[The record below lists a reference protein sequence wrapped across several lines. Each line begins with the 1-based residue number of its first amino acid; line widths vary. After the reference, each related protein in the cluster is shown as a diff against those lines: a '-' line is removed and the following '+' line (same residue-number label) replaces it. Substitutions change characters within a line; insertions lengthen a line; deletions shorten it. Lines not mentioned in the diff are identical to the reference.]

1 MDFPVKQVTKRYAV
15 VASILVLCG
24 FAVLAKALY
33 IMTVKKDF
41 WMAVNERFTKEN
53 EVVQPTRGNILADD
67 GEVLAASLPEYK
79 IYMDFMSW
87 EKEPKRRDKEQNL
100 RDSMLN
106 VKMDS
111 ICMGVH
117 KILPDVDPEAF
128 RQLMLEGREKKS
140 HHWQLYKNRISYI
153 TYRQLKQLPIFC
165 LSANRG
171 GFHTEEFKTRKNP
184 YGRLATRTIGDLFKT
199 DGKPRTG
206 IELSC
211 DSILRGKPGIAHRQK
226 VLNRYLSIIDKP
238 AEDGLDVMTT
248 LNVGMQDICEKSL
261 SDKLTELGAN
271 SGVVILM
278 EVATGDIKAMTS
290 LRRMEDGTYQEVNAD
305 AVKNLYEPG
314 SVFKPMSF
322 LVGMDDGY
330 IHMTDIVDVGNG
342 IKEMYGRKMRDA
354 NWRSGGSGVV
364 TVPQILQKSLN
375 VGVSTLIDR
384 AYHNQ
389 PRKFVEG
396 IYRIGVAE
404 DLHIPIPG
412 YARPRIRMPKPDLSN
427 WSKTALPWMSIGYET
442 QIPPITTVNFYN
454 GIANNGKLLRPRLI
468 KAVLRG
474 GEVVREYPV
483 VVLREHMAK
492 AEAVK
497 NIQDCLESV
506 VSLGLGKKA
515 GSPYFH
521 VSGKTGTAQIW
532 TKNGFASQYLVSF
545 AGYFPS
551 EKPLYSCIVCIQK
564 GAPASGGSMCAP
576 VFKEVAE
583 AVMAQRKSSDYSTIC
598 DSTNCLNPVVNSGN
612 MVAAQNVL
620 DQLDI
625 KYNSNIETDDN
636 PLVWGN
642 CTTNNNGLSINA
654 LVEVK
659 DKSVPDVRGYGLR
672 DAVYRLE
679 KMGLKVTVCGVG
691 RVTEQSLQ
699 PGYHF
704 QKGQTIRLILGDPKN
719 IPAAERDSTD
729 ETEDVSA
736 THNDNEPE
744 DAELAASKTEEQKIK
759 QQLTEQQQAV
769 QEKKAAQAE
778 ENRKEQERKRKEQQ
792 KKHEDTKQPAIE
804 PKRKTTTD
812 TKKKD
817 NEPIKKKTTTE
828 KSSTKLTASKAT
840 SSTSKVNDKK
850 TSSTSTKKIEKKS
863 TSSVKSAE
871 KASTTKTAKA
881 SKTDN
886 TKDSKKKKT
895 DNKKA

>member
-1 MDFPVKQVTKRYAV
+1 MNFPVKSVTKRFAFI
-15 VASILVLCG
+15 ASLLVLCG
-24 FAVLAKALY
+24 FGVLAKALY

-41 WMAVNERFTKEN
+41 WLAVNDRFTKEN
-53 EVVQPTRGNILADD
+53 DIVQPTRGNILADD

-79 IYMDFMSW
+79 VYMDFMSW
-87 EKEPKRRDKEQNL
+87 EKDPVRRDKEQTK

-106 VKMDS
+106 IKMDS
-111 ICMGVH
+111 ICEGVH
-117 KILPDVDPEAF
+117 KILPDVDPKEF
-128 RQLMLEGREKKS
+128 RQLMLKGREKRS
-140 HHWQLYKNRISYI
+140 HHWLLYNNRISYI

-248 LNVGMQDICEKSL
+248 INVGMQDICEKTL
-261 SDKLTELGAN
+261 SDKLTELEAN

-290 LRRMEDGTYQEVNAD
+290 LRRMENGTYQEVNAD

-384 AYHNQ
+384 AYHNN

-474 GEVVREYPV
+474 GEVVKEYPI

-564 GAPASGGSMCAP
+564 GAPASGGTMCAP
-576 VFKEVAE
+576 VFKQVAE
-583 AVMAQRKSSDYSTIC
+583 AVMAQRKSTDYSTVC
-598 DSTNCLNPVVNSGN
+598 DSTNCLNPVVNAGN

-620 DQLDI
+620 DQLNV
-625 KYNSNIETDDN
+625 KYNSNLDTDEN
-636 PLVWGN
+636 ALVWGN
-642 CTTNNNGLSINA
+642 CSTTNNGLTINS
-654 LVEVK
+654 LVDVK
-659 DKSVPDVRGYGLR
+659 GNIVPDVRGYGLR
-672 DAVYRLE
+672 DALYRLE
-679 KMGLKVTVCGVG
+679 KLGLKVKFCGVG
-691 RVTEQSLQ
+691 RVTEQNLQ

-704 QKGQTIRLILGDPKN
+704 QKGQTISLVLGDPKD
-719 IPAAERDSTD
+719 IPAAERDST
-729 ETEDVSA
+729 SL
-736 THNDNEPE
+736 DNEDKTSANADDIE
-744 DAELAASKTEEQKIK
+744 DHEIAGTKAEQQKIEEQ
-759 QQLTEQQQAV
+759 LAEQQQ
-769 QEKKAAQAE
+769 EFKDKKAEKAKQ
-778 ENRKEQERKRKEQQ
+778 NQIEQERKRKEQQ
-792 KKHEDTKQPAIE
+792 QKQESAQKQPATE
-804 PKRKTTTD
+804 PKRKATHNS
-812 TKKKD
+812 KKKD
-817 NEPIKKKTTTE
+817 DDDVRKNKNTVKY
-828 KSSTKLTASKAT
+828 
-840 SSTSKVNDKK
+840 
-850 TSSTSTKKIEKKS
+850 TSTTKKNTEKKS
-863 TSSVKSAE
+863 ATKQQTIANKGKQTPSKTSQKQAKAVTATKSKGKE
-871 KASTTKTAKA
+871 TAKS
-881 SKTDN
+881 SKPN
-886 TKDSKKKKT
+886 QSAKKK
-895 DNKKA
+895 